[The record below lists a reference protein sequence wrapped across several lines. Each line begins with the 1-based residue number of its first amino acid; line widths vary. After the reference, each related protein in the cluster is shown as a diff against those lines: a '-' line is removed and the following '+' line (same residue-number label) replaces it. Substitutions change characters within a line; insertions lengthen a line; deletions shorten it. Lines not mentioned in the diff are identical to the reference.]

1 MEADSGAPAMVH
13 ESASEEDANSSAAA
27 LENAASSGTKEVV
40 NDFIIPACKKE
51 DKEKHAGRQFQIRFD
66 KHTETYFIKDLQIGY
81 GVFTE
86 TVGPVPLKDNLLI
99 NMGES
104 YIVTNLSQPDPEMVQ
119 EYACSSD
126 SQMGA
131 QPPPKL
137 KLRVFSVSKSDQP
150 DLHCCQFEE

>member
-13 ESASEEDANSSAAA
+13 ESASEPDDNSSAAFDQA
-27 LENAASSGTKEVV
+27 VNKAKEVV

-66 KHTETYFIKDLQIGY
+66 QHAETYFIKDLQIGY

-104 YIVTNLSQPDPEMVQ
+104 YIVTNLSPPDPEIVQ
-119 EYACSSD
+119 EYANN
-126 SQMGA
+126 G
-131 QPPPKL
+131 
-137 KLRVFSVSKSDQP
+137 
-150 DLHCCQFEE
+150 

>member
-1 MEADSGAPAMVH
+1 MEADSGAPAMIN
-13 ESASEEDANSSAAA
+13 ESASEPDDNSSAAFDQV
-27 LENAASSGTKEVV
+27 NSKTKEVV

-66 KHTETYFIKDLQIGY
+66 QHVETYFIKDLQIGY

-104 YIVTNLSQPDPEMVQ
+104 YIVTNLSPPDPEIVQ
-119 EYACSSD
+119 EYANNGQID
-126 SQMGA
+126 
-131 QPPPKL
+131 
-137 KLRVFSVSKSDQP
+137 
-150 DLHCCQFEE
+150 